1 MKAKKQK
8 DWSIFI
14 IAFVVFLIWQLP
26 SLGIIRYPFILLGTW
41 FHEMSHGLT
50 SMFLGG
56 TFHHLEIYE
65 TGSGVAYTSE
75 PTNGFISYRINRAL
89 VAAGGLMGPC
99 VFGAGLIIASA
110 KPNRSVWFLR
120 GLIFLMVVSILI
132 WIRSLVGTVILS
144 LIAIVL
150 IIISSRKSKKLAQWT
165 LLFLGI
171 QCTFSTYL
179 QLNYLFTG
187 TFVRDGKMSASDT
200 QVIADNLF
208 GTYWFWAII
217 IICISG
223 YVLFKSYSYYLRSR
237 VS

>member
-1 MKAKKQK
+1 MKATKQK

-50 SMFLGG
+50 SIFLGG
-56 TFHHLEIYE
+56 SFHHLEIYE
-65 TGSGVAYTSE
+65 TGGGVAYTSQDIE
-75 PTNGFISYRINRAL
+75 GFIPYRVRRAL

-120 GLIFLMVVSILI
+120 GLIILIVASILI
-132 WIRSLVGTVILS
+132 WIRSLIGTAILS
-144 LIAIVL
+144 LIVLIL

-187 TFVRDGKMSASDT
+187 TFVRNGQVSTSDT
-200 QVIADNLF
+200 QVIAESLF

-217 IICISG
+217 IICISISI
-223 YVLFKSYSYYLRSR
+223 LLRSYNYYLRNR
-237 VS
+237 M